1 MYKDSVSRDQTCD
14 FKHEYMLHTC
24 NTATFFFCETLNS
37 FFFAIITNFHYC
49 LSHNQSQTLNWIS
62 LKYSKQKWLKHG
74 PNNDFVSSMQTRLT
88 LYLAKNATSENI

>member
-37 FFFAIITNFHYC
+37 FFLQLLQISITVLATTNRKHSIEFH
-49 LSHNQSQTLNWIS
+49 
-62 LKYSKQKWLKHG
+62 
-74 PNNDFVSSMQTRLT
+74 
-88 LYLAKNATSENI
+88 